1 MSLYAG
7 HDLGGGCRPQLE
19 QLDLV
24 TTLTV
29 VAKGADIFLRDVC
42 EACIT
47 SFSWSLSMTSLTKY
61 PLGFDNSSLH
71 NSSTGVDTMIISI
84 NLSFSSLFSNLQFI
98 AFSRSIDTKSRL
110 NKI

>member
-19 QLDLV
+19 QLDLG

-29 VAKGADIFLRDVC
+29 VAKRADIFLRVVC

-47 SFSWSLSMTSLTKY
+47 SFSWPLSMMSLTKY
-61 PLGFDNSSLH
+61 PVCFDNSYLH
-71 NSSTGVDTMIISI
+71 KSSTGVDTMIISI
-84 NLSFSSLFSNLQFI
+84 NLSFSSMFSNLQFI
-98 AFSRSIDTKSRL
+98 AFSRSLDTKSRFI
-110 NKI
+110 KS